1 MTFNF
6 LNSVSKIPFLGKLD
20 PEINFG
26 TQVFIINSTIV
37 LLNSV
42 HKISLFDK
50 FGPETWKC
58 FVVNRTRYNGIFKG
72 TDSELDKY
80 FLKFSP

>member
-6 LNSVSKIPFLGKLD
+6 LNSVPKIPFLGKLD

-50 FGPETWKC
+50 FGPET
-58 FVVNRTRYNGIFKG
+58 
-72 TDSELDKY
+72 
-80 FLKFSP
+80 